1 MFIFK
6 LKKIIKFIYGMQN
19 NFDKLETVSWNIHA
33 SEAMRYVIILT

>member
-1 MFIFK
+1 MFILK
-6 LKKIIKFIYGMQN
+6 KKIIKFIYAMQN